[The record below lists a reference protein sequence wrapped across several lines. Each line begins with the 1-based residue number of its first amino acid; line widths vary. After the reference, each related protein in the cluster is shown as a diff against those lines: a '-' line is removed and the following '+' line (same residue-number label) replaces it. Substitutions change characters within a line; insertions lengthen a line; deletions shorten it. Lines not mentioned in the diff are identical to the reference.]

1 MLLATST
8 VTLATHSML
17 AWAQSARLLRG
28 DYGEHLHG
36 FVAPIA
42 FAGLTAA
49 AAALFMYVLH
59 LAGLDTRSLPL
70 FARAFRARLGW
81 QAVGVTALVASL
93 ALIGMESGEQLA
105 AGHFDG
111 FASAFSGAPAVG
123 LGLILLF
130 SAATNAALRAL
141 CAWLADAH
149 ARIVFAIMFLRRFRD
164 ETAAPAL
171 ARSRRDSLAAIC
183 YVCDA
188 SHAYGKRAPPVP
200 R

>member
-17 AWAQSARLLRG
+17 AWAQSAGLLRG

-36 FVAPIA
+36 FVTPIA
-42 FAGLTAA
+42 LAGLTAG
-49 AAALFMYVLH
+49 AAALFLYGVH
-59 LAGLDTRSLPL
+59 LVDLDTCSVPL
-70 FARAFRARLGW
+70 LARAFRARLGW
-81 QAVGVTALVASL
+81 QAVGVTALCASL
-93 ALIGMESGEQLA
+93 ALVGMETGEQLA
-105 AGHFDG
+105 ARHFDG
-111 FASAFSGAPAVG
+111 FSSAFSGAPAVG

-130 SAATNAALRAL
+130 SAAASAALRAL

-149 ARIVFAIMFLRRFRD
+149 TRIVFAIMFLRRHCGKD
-164 ETAAPAL
+164 TAPAL
-171 ARSRRDSLAAIC
+171 AGSWRASLAAVC

-188 SHAYGKRAPPVP
+188 SHVYGKRAPPVP